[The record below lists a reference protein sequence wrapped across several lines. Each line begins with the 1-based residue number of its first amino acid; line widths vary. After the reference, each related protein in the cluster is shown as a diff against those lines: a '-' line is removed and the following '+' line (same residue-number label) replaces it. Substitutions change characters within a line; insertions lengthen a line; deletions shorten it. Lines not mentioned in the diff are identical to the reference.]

1 MELAFEHALRLLWLM
16 LNLSLDPV
24 RNYGPSQ
31 ATSYNDL
38 LDSDLAQF
46 LHHLHANFGNEL
58 FNHDENV
65 YYSYNLTLIII
76 LFFWLLLTPLTKTG
90 SSTASTAAS
99 PTVKAS
105 TVTSTDG
112 LFVQTTT
119 TFAPAFLRTAT
130 RYVLLARTRTR
141 SVPFGSIGSET
152 VAIRPTRLKTISI
165 SFNIPKLRNSRRAL
179 TYS

>member
-76 LFFWLLLTPLTKTG
+76 LFFGYYLLHLLKPVAVLLPPPLRQPSRPVLLLPPTG
-90 SSTASTAAS
+90 SSSRRPPPLRQLS
-99 PTVKAS
+99 CVPPRDMYS
-105 TVTSTDG
+105 LRG
-112 LFVQTTT
+112 LEPDPFH
-119 TFAPAFLRTAT
+119 
-130 RYVLLARTRTR
+130 
-141 SVPFGSIGSET
+141 SVPSDP
-152 VAIRPTRLKTISI
+152 RP
-165 SFNIPKLRNSRRAL
+165 LRSDQPV
-179 TYS
+179 